1 MCPRETERKRRAR
14 APRERKRKKEES
26 RSRCRRKRRFGA
38 REVENRA
45 TVAAAADSVD
55 SVAERYLTREK
66 RPAIR

>member
-1 MCPRETERKRRAR
+1 MP
-14 APRERKRKKEES
+14 KEEAV
-26 RSRCRRKRRFGA
+26 RGA
-38 REVENRA
+38 EEENRA

>member
-1 MCPRETERKRRAR
+1 MKERGRRRRVGADAEGRGDVGRGRLRAR
-14 APRERKRKKEES
+14 DE
-26 RSRCRRKRRFGA
+26 
-38 REVENRA
+38 ENRA

>member
-1 MCPRETERKRRAR
+1 MYIHRA
-14 APRERKRKKEES
+14 
-26 RSRCRRKRRFGA
+26 SRCRRKRGA
-38 REVENRA
+38 QSCLGVREKENPA